1 MIDRRQALARTGLLA
16 ASVAF
21 LPRRDRPELSVS
33 PSRVADVSDQEIERW
48 LRLANVP
55 SMSLVQVDGDRVSTR
70 AVGIPRKG
78 ETTPVSADTAY
89 AAASLTKSVF
99 AYTFLSFVEDGEI
112 ELDRPLREYLPLP
125 NPADARAQ
133 SITARHLLSHSSG
146 WRNWRNSST
155 DELTAA
161 VVPGTRWSY
170 SGEGFFFLQRVLE
183 KVTGKA
189 IGTLVRERV
198 FAPLSMT
205 RSSLLITEAIEP
217 QLAAPHNGDGDV
229 RTPYGRAA
237 LEAMR
242 RAMAARNATLDEVRV
257 EDAEAALH
265 ATAPS
270 LAVLPNYL
278 SPNAAAS
285 LITTAADFGRFLRH
299 LVTARAAGGRPAA
312 IVAQMLAP
320 QVRCNEAIQWGLGA
334 GIETANGS
342 DALWQWGD
350 NPGYKNFYFANPT
363 TGRAVA
369 VFTNGDRGQ
378 RVYERVIRAVSGA
391 DRAAFLFL

>member
-1 MIDRRQALARTGLLA
+1 MNRRQALSRAGLIATSLAVLPGSVRPPRARDNPG
-16 ASVAF
+16 
-21 LPRRDRPELSVS
+21 D
-33 PSRVADVSDQEIERW
+33 PSDDQIARW

-55 SMSLVQVDGDRVSTR
+55 SMSLVRVDRDRVSTR
-70 AVGIPRKG
+70 AVGVLRKG
-78 ETTPVSADTAY
+78 EPGAVNADTAY

-99 AYTFLSFVEDGEI
+99 AYTFLSFVEEGAI
-112 ELDRPLREYLPLP
+112 SLDRPLREYLPLP
-125 NPADARAQ
+125 NPSDVRAQ
-133 SITARHLLSHSSG
+133 SMTARHLLSHSGG
-146 WRNWRNSST
+146 WRNWRNSAT

-161 VVPGTRWSY
+161 FVPGTKWQY

-183 KVTGKA
+183 KLTGKA
-189 IGTLVRERV
+189 VGTLARERV
-198 FAPLSMT
+198 FAPLGMS
-205 RSSLLITEAIEP
+205 RSSLLITEAIES
-217 QLAAPHNGDGDV
+217 QLASPHGGDGEV

-237 LEAMR
+237 LEEMR
-242 RAMAARNATLDEVRV
+242 RAMAAKGATLDEVKV
-257 EDAEAALH
+257 EDAEAALR

-270 LAVLPNYL
+270 LPLLPNYL

-285 LITTAADFGRFLRH
+285 LITTAADFGRFLSH

-312 IVAQMLAP
+312 IVAQMLSP

-363 TGRAVA
+363 TGQAIA
-369 VFTNGDRGQ
+369 LFTNGDRGQ
-378 RVYERVIRAVSGA
+378 RVYERVIRAVTDA

>member
-1 MIDRRQALARTGLLA
+1 MDRRQALARAGLIASSLA
-16 ASVAF
+16 V
-21 LPRRDRPELSVS
+21 LPGGTLPTPSIARDNPAE
-33 PSRVADVSDQEIERW
+33 PSDDEIARW

-55 SMSLVQVDGDRVSTR
+55 SMSLVQVDRDRTSTR
-70 AVGIPRKG
+70 AVGVLRKG
-78 ETTPVSADTAY
+78 ESATVNADTAY

-99 AYTFLSFVEDGEI
+99 AYTFLSFVEEGAI
-112 ELDRPLREYLPLP
+112 SLDRPLREYLALP
-125 NPADARAQ
+125 NPSDVRAQ

-146 WRNWRNSST
+146 WRNWRNSAT

-161 VVPGTRWSY
+161 FVPGTRWSY

-183 KVTGKA
+183 KVSGKA
-189 IGTLVRERV
+189 IGALVRERV
-198 FAPLSMT
+198 FAPLGMS

-217 QLAAPHNGDGDV
+217 QLASPHNGDGDP
-229 RTPYGRAA
+229 RMPYGRAA
-237 LEAMR
+237 LEEMR
-242 RAMAARNATLDEVRV
+242 RATAAKGVTLDDVTV
-257 EDAEAALH
+257 ADAEAALH

-270 LAVLPNYL
+270 LPLLPNYL
-278 SPNAAAS
+278 APNAAAS
-285 LITTAADFGRFLRH
+285 LITTATDFGRFLRH

-312 IVAQMLAP
+312 IVAHMLSP
-320 QVRCNEAIQWGLGA
+320 QVRCNEEIQWGLGA
-334 GIETANGS
+334 GLETANGS

-363 TGRAVA
+363 TGRALA

-378 RVYERVIRAVSGA
+378 RVYERVIRAVTGA